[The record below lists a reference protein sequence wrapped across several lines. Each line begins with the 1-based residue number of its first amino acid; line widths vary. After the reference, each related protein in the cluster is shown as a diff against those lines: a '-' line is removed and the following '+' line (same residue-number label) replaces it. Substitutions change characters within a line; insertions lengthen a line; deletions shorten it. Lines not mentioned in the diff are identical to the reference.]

1 MDPDSYSSAFSSAIE
16 ITAPSGGAILAIVLA
31 GLFLCV
37 SAFVSASEIA
47 YFSLTSE
54 ELQEFDEESPRDRL
68 VKRLLAR
75 PEHLLATILIS
86 NNLVNV
92 AVVILCNFFFSDIL
106 HFNSEVLDFIFQT
119 ILLTFLLLL
128 FGEVIPK
135 FYANLKPV
143 VWARKSCKG
152 LSLLEKIF
160 SPLANFLVRSTHIVN
175 KRIVRKNTNI
185 SMNELSQALEMT
197 NVEANDEKEM
207 LEGIIKFGGK
217 TVEEVMTARVD
228 ITDIEMRTDFKQLLD
243 TIIETGYSRLP
254 VYDTTEDDIKG
265 IIYSK
270 DLLPYIGQEAS
281 FDWHKLM
288 RRAYFVPETKM
299 IDDLLEEFRT
309 KKIHMA
315 IVVDEFGGTSG
326 IVTMEDILEEIV
338 GDISDEYDEEE
349 KNYTKIDEN
358 TYIFE
363 GKILLNDFYKI
374 TGLDEN
380 EFGDKAEDAETLAG
394 LILDIK
400 EDFPKI
406 KEQIDY
412 GRCQFIVLEL
422 DKRRIGKVKVIINSS
437 SEE

>member
-1 MDPDSYSSAFSSAIE
+1 MDPDSYLSVFSSAIE

-143 VWARKSCKG
+143 VWARKSYKG
-152 LSLLEKIF
+152 LSLLGKIF

>member
-1 MDPDSYSSAFSSAIE
+1 MDPDSYLSVFSSAIE

-152 LSLLEKIF
+152 SSLLGKIF

>member
-1 MDPDSYSSAFSSAIE
+1 MDPDSYLSVFSSAIE
-16 ITAPSGGAILAIVLA
+16 IPAPSVGAILAIVLA

-68 VKRLLAR
+68 VKRLLAH

-152 LSLLEKIF
+152 LSLLGKIF

-197 NVEANDEKEM
+197 NVGANDEKEM

-422 DKRRIGKVKVIINSS
+422 DKRRIGKVKVIINSP